1 MLGSLGMFPFLWFVD
16 LTFVHSLCQHLHQR
30 NGKKIQAQSVV
41 KEKVK
46 MTPEVFYILGSS
58 MEINQISF
66 RNLGKVKYLRFT
78 TFYTLICVSGK
89 K

>member
-1 MLGSLGMFPFLWFVD
+1 M
-16 LTFVHSLCQHLHQR
+16 
-30 NGKKIQAQSVV
+30 

-66 RNLGKVKYLRFT
+66 RNLGKVSEVYNFLYIDMCIRKEMATHSSILA
-78 TFYTLICVSGK
+78 
-89 K
+89 